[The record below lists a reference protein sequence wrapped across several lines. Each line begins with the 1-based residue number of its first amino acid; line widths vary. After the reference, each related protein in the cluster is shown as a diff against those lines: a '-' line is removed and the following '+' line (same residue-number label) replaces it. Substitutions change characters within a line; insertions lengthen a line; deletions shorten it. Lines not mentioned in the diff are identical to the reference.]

1 MTNKDKYKEF
11 CRTENSIPIFGK
23 AWWLDALCGEN
34 WDVCL
39 VEEGSKIVASMP
51 YYKSYN
57 KFGMLL
63 ILNAP
68 ESQFLGPWI
77 SELNLGHSKKLSLEK
92 KYFDD
97 LITQL
102 PKYSHF
108 EQKWHY
114 KNKNWLPFY
123 WRGFDQTTNYTYKL
137 LNITDLDAIWSG
149 LNSNIKGD
157 IRKATNRY
165 NLNVRTDLGVDE
177 FLDLTSKTYERQGM
191 DLPHSRDLIKR
202 LDDACRINN
211 ARRIFIAEDELGQYH
226 AGAYVIWDN
235 DCAYYLMGGADP
247 KLRTS
252 GAMSLCMWEAIKY
265 SSEVS
270 RTFDFEGSMIES
282 IEKFF
287 RSFGAI
293 QVPYFAIS
301 RTPSKLISIRR
312 FINGLQ
318 KK

>member
-1 MTNKDKYKEF
+1 MTNKEKYREF
-11 CRTENSIPIFGK
+11 CKTEISIPIFSK
-23 AWWLDALCGEN
+23 AWWLDALCGDN

-39 VEEGSKIVASMP
+39 VEDDSKIVASMP
-51 YYKSYN
+51 YYKVYN
-57 KFGMLL
+57 KLGMLSL
-63 ILNAP
+63 LNAP

-77 SELNLGHSKKLSLEK
+77 SELKLGSSKKISLEK
-92 KYFDD
+92 KYFDE
-97 LITQL
+97 LINQL
-102 PKYSHF
+102 PQYSHF

-114 KNKNWLPFY
+114 KNNNWLPFY

-137 LNITDLDAIWSG
+137 YDLSDLEKVWSG
-149 LNSNIKGD
+149 FKSNIQSD
-157 IRKATNRY
+157 IRKATNRF
-165 NLNVRTDLGVDE
+165 NLSIRTDLRVED
-177 FLDLTSKTYERQGM
+177 FLVLNSQTFERQGVK
-191 DLPHSRDLIKR
+191 LPYSRDFIMR
-202 LDDACRINN
+202 LDEACKNN
-211 ARRIFIAEDELGQYH
+211 NSRQIFIAEDEQGRHH
-226 AGAYVIWDN
+226 AGAYIIWDN

-252 GAMSLCMWEAIKY
+252 GAMSLCIWEAIKF
-265 SSEVS
+265 SSKVS

-282 IEKFF
+282 IEKYF

-312 FINGLQ
+312 FINRLQ